1 MDIEKFTRK
10 SQEALSKANS
20 IAVELNHQELVPLHL
35 VLALIRQQDGLIPS
49 VLDRMGIQPVNA
61 DEAAMELL
69 RKIPA
74 VAMGIKHSCPV
85 LTAVLNEAQRLA
97 SEMKDRVCECEHLF

>member
-74 VAMGIKHSCPV
+74 LPVRDFKHSCPV
-85 LTAVLNEAQRLA
+85 P
-97 SEMKDRVCECEHLF
+97 